1 MNHTSTNRS
10 APRLRQLGMSM
21 IEIMVGVLVG
31 LIGCVVIFQ
40 VYSVAEAR
48 KRTVA
53 SGSDMDISG
62 RLGVMTLERDIQL
75 AGYGLGA
82 AASLG
87 AGGLLGCSV
96 AAHDNQRPGGIQD
109 FNFAL
114 VPVAIA
120 DGAGGAPDTLVT
132 LRGSSNF
139 TVTPKIIDN
148 STAVTKRIKADTG
161 GRTGVQPGDV
171 VIATKVTGGMACA
184 MYEITGDGNA
194 DQLTFDHA
202 TGVYTTAA
210 GQQRT
215 ARYNKAGGIAFN
227 LTDEGNLYTLG
238 IAPARMRWTI
248 QGNKLVV
255 SNDLVYT
262 DGVPIEAAD
271 LIVDLQAQ
279 YGIDADNNGMIS
291 AGEWTNLDPLD
302 WRTLLAVRFALLAR
316 STQFEKTKVTPTAA
330 NPVWSGGAFTMR
342 NIDGTADSDPGGT
355 NGDVN
360 NWRNYRYNVFEAV
373 VPLRNNIFG
382 RAL

>member
-1 MNHTSTNRS
+1 
-10 APRLRQLGMSM
+10 
-21 IEIMVGVLVG
+21 
-31 LIGCVVIFQ
+31 
-40 VYSVAEAR
+40 
-48 KRTVA
+48 
-53 SGSDMDISG
+53 MDISG

-82 AASLG
+82 AAALG

-96 AAHDNQRPGGIQD
+96 AAHDSQRPGGAQD

-132 LRGSSNF
+132 LRGSSGF
-139 TVTPKIIDN
+139 AVTPKIIDN

-161 GRTGVQPGDV
+161 GRTGVQRGDV

-184 MYEITGDGNA
+184 MYEITGDANA

-202 TGVYTTAA
+202 TGLYTTAA

-215 ARYNKAGGIAFN
+215 ARYNKAGGIPFN

-238 IAPARMRWTI
+238 IAPARMRWMV
-248 QGNKLVV
+248 QNNKLVV
-255 SNDLVYT
+255 LNDLVYT

-271 LIVDLQAQ
+271 LIADLQAQ
-279 YGIDADNNGMIS
+279 YGVDADNNGMIS
-291 AGEWTNLDPLD
+291 AGEWTNVDPLD
-302 WRTLLAVRFALLAR
+302 WRLLLAVRFALLAR

-330 NPVWSGGAFTMR
+330 NPRWSGGAFTMR

-355 NGDVN
+355 DGEPN